1 MNFKKSVLCPL
12 LYCLVF
18 NQILFAAINSDKIG
32 IYFWDGKT
40 KIKAENNIAA
50 GYLLLKRLGTH
61 SIRITMSPRSN
72 IDYRLGKECIEDFT
86 LTRLAQRQDFNKF
99 FSDPQFSTIMIT
111 AYDRATDV
119 CLNNRSYLNPD
130 LYNSLIIRQVQEEY
144 RQFASYL
151 GSNFPDKKF
160 IIGHWEGD
168 DAVYCAS
175 SYSHDYENCPQ
186 SVKNMVGL
194 ILWLNAR
201 NTGIKLAGVKN
212 VYSAVEF
219 NSVRILRDKNLPDLL
234 NNVIP
239 FVNADYFSYSA
250 YESTGPL
257 DLSNKRPDIKKF
269 IEDVAEI
276 KRILAKYNRNPDNLI
291 IGELGFTHN
300 GRKKIRNKLKI
311 TFDALD
317 DSSVKHIFVWNLLDV
332 GGNFALFY
340 PDGKITPSGKYLKR
354 LFQHT
359 ANN

>member
-1 MNFKKSVLCPL
+1 M
-12 LYCLVF
+12 
-18 NQILFAAINSDKIG
+18 
-32 IYFWDGKT
+32 
-40 KIKAENNIAA
+40 
-50 GYLLLKRLGTH
+50 
-61 SIRITMSPRSN
+61 
-72 IDYRLGKECIEDFT
+72 
-86 LTRLAQRQDFNKF
+86 
-99 FSDPQFSTIMIT
+99 
-111 AYDRATDV
+111 
-119 CLNNRSYLNPD
+119 
-130 LYNSLIIRQVQEEY
+130 
-144 RQFASYL
+144 
-151 GSNFPDKKF
+151 
-160 IIGHWEGD
+160 
-168 DAVYCAS
+168 
-175 SYSHDYENCPQ
+175 
-186 SVKNMVGL
+186 
-194 ILWLNAR
+194 
-201 NTGIKLAGVKN
+201 
-212 VYSAVEF
+212 
-219 NSVRILRDKNLPDLL
+219 RDKNLPDLL

-359 ANN
+359 ANY